1 MQIPLLIGCISVC
14 GAYWKMHTTSTAI
27 NFYSCKIVVNGLS
40 SYVSLLKTARM
51 LNHRVKMVCSN
62 CVCNSVP
69 DEKLVFELELAL
81 ISSQPWVTAPKHL
94 CMWSG
99 GK

>member
-1 MQIPLLIGCISVC
+1 
-14 GAYWKMHTTSTAI
+14 
-27 NFYSCKIVVNGLS
+27 
-40 SYVSLLKTARM
+40 M

-99 GK
+99 GKWFCLVWMFVTVLPCVDVCNCSSLCGCL